1 MPATNIIGELSLYLC
16 KTLVQHRKMRNVG
29 VFKDPPSAPQQIQA
43 IASNTYKLVNR
54 FLVLSTCNMTECY
67 EILPHLTQERFR
79 NKPFYV
85 LCKMWVQ
92 CICVSLTVTFLG
104 MSLKRYLSDIYV
116 TLYTKI
122 IFQFQ
127 FFVYDFPNFS
137 GRFTKKFLKH
147 ISVI

>member
-1 MPATNIIGELSLYLC
+1 M
-16 KTLVQHRKMRNVG
+16 QNV
-29 VFKDPPSAPQQIQA
+29 DAMH
-43 IASNTYKLVNR
+43 LR
-54 FLVLSTCNMTECY
+54 F
-67 EILPHLTQERFR
+67 
-79 NKPFYV
+79 
-85 LCKMWVQ
+85 
-92 CICVSLTVTFLG
+92 VT
-104 MSLKRYLSDIYV
+104 SPISV